1 LKVLLSTKVRSMK
14 SIGPVLGA
22 TYMDIQTYK
31 IELLPCQVMSDVL
44 FWSWSTLLEVQ
55 RNSTLTYPHID

>member
-1 LKVLLSTKVRSMK
+1 MK

-22 TYMDIQTYK
+22 TNMDIQTYK